1 MYCTWAIHKE
11 TISVWRRHTT
21 EKRSLF
27 TSRKQKT
34 PDSWQ
39 LNQHSECLPELHPY
53 GPVVYLLLLA
63 TMTLLI
69 WNSKVL
75 ILWKTCI
82 CMLNAKHSQQPCF
95 SWGQIQGVV
104 ARITVSEATWIEG
117 KPNWKC
123 NMKETVSQL
132 DPYLFLTNVY
142 FSNFLWTLSQH
153 VMNATYLDSVTA
165 QLFYFKY

>member
-1 MYCTWAIHKE
+1 MNLGMVLAAEVLKRQLLEEMGFQRDLRALWESAHQSVTLWPYFLRGLYWSIKKAKTTTYCTWATHKE

-21 EKRSLF
+21 AKRSLF

-53 GPVVYLLLLA
+53 GPVMYLLLPA

-75 ILWKTCI
+75 ISWKTCI
-82 CMLNAKHSQQPCF
+82 WTLNAKHSQQPNF
-95 SWGQIQGVV
+95 SWG
-104 ARITVSEATWIEG
+104 
-117 KPNWKC
+117 
-123 NMKETVSQL
+123 
-132 DPYLFLTNVY
+132 
-142 FSNFLWTLSQH
+142 
-153 VMNATYLDSVTA
+153 
-165 QLFYFKY
+165 